1 MGKKRSKVWK
11 LVPVCIFWTVW
22 KERNR
27 LAFRNESLAV
37 QRLKHYFVFNL
48 WVWNNMYIGE
58 EISSLI
64 GLWSGWLQNE
74 GLVCSLPL
82 FFVLFFGLCILHAF
96 SWLIYQIYI
105 YIYIYMFRFVEGP
118 LMSNKIG
125 FLVGNGRSRDFGRA
139 SCMVTLLCVIPSP
152 LCMLWWIEKRCGW

>member
-1 MGKKRSKVWK
+1 MEKKRSKVWK

-27 LAFRNESLAV
+27 LAFRNGSLAV

-64 GLWSGWLQNE
+64 GFLEWL
-74 GLVCSLPL
+74 
-82 FFVLFFGLCILHAF
+82 
-96 SWLIYQIYI
+96 
-105 YIYIYMFRFVEGP
+105 
-118 LMSNKIG
+118 
-125 FLVGNGRSRDFGRA
+125 A
-139 SCMVTLLCVIPSP
+139 S
-152 LCMLWWIEKRCGW
+152 K